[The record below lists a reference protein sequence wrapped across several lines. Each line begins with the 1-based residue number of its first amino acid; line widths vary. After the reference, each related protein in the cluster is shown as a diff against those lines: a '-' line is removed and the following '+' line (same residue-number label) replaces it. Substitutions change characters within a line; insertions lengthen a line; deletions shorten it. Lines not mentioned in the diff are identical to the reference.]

1 MGFSQLL
8 GNEHL
13 KAQLSAAFGQN
24 KLSHCFLLSGPEGSG
39 KKTLARLLAAAMEC
53 ESRDRPCCACPAC
66 RKVLSD
72 IHPDVITVDT
82 PERKTVPVERIRA
95 LQADAYIRPNEG
107 ARKVYLL
114 PRAQALTESAQNALL
129 KLIEEPPPYG
139 VFLLLTD
146 NPEKLLPTVRSRC
159 QLLRLSPLSP
169 AQALP
174 ALQERFPGRDEAT
187 LLSALRQGG
196 GYLGPAAALL
206 EDEAL
211 TQETAALVKALA
223 SRDSLALT
231 TVLAGLERRSRE
243 ELTALLLEWKS
254 LFTRAL
260 TSRTGLLASKEAAAL
275 AAALSA
281 SALYRGAKAV
291 ERDFEAAASN
301 VGAGHLC
308 GYLAAELTETVTR

>member
-13 KAQLSAAFGQN
+13 KAQLSAAFAHD
-24 KLSHCFLLSGPEGSG
+24 KLSHCFLLTGPEGSG
-39 KKTLARLLAAAMEC
+39 KHTLARLLAAAMEC
-53 ESRDRPCCACPAC
+53 EGKDRPCCACAAC
-66 RKVLSD
+66 RKALSD

-139 VFLLLTD
+139 VFLLITD

-211 TQETAALVKALA
+211 AQETAALVKALA
-223 SRDSLALT
+223 AGILWHSPRFWPSWSGAAARSSRRFCWSGRASSP
-231 TVLAGLERRSRE
+231 APSPPAPACWRPRRPPRWPRRSRRPPF
-243 ELTALLLEWKS
+243 TAAPRPWIAAWRPPPP
-254 LFTRAL
+254 TWAL
-260 TSRTGLLASKEAAAL
+260 GTCAATWP
-275 AAALSA
+275 
-281 SALYRGAKAV
+281 R
-291 ERDFEAAASN
+291 N
-301 VGAGHLC
+301 
-308 GYLAAELTETVTR
+308 

>member
-13 KAQLSAAFGQN
+13 KAQLSAAFAHD
-24 KLSHCFLLSGPEGSG
+24 KLSHCFLLTGPEGSG
-39 KKTLARLLAAAMEC
+39 KHTLARLLAAAMEC
-53 ESRDRPCCACPAC
+53 EGKDRPCCACAAC

-139 VFLLLTD
+139 VFLLITD

-174 ALQERFPGRDEAT
+174 ALQERFPGRGEAT

-206 EDEAL
+206 ADEAL

-291 ERDFEAAASN
+291 DRGLEAAASN

>member
-8 GNEHL
+8 GNERL
-13 KAQLSAAFGQN
+13 KAQLSAALSQD
-24 KLSHCFLLSGPEGSG
+24 KLAHCFLLTGPEGSG
-39 KKTLARLLAAAMEC
+39 KRTLARLLAAAMEC
-53 ESRDRPCCACPAC
+53 EGKDRPCCACPAC

-146 NPEKLLPTVRSRC
+146 NPQRLLPTVRSRC
-159 QLLRLSPLSP
+159 QLLRLAPLTA

-174 ALQERFPGRDEAT
+174 VLKERFPGRDEES

-196 GYLGPAAALL
+196 GYLGVAAAFL

-211 TQETAALVKALA
+211 TQETAALVKALTG
-223 SRDSLALT
+223 RDTLALT

-243 ELTALLLEWKS
+243 ELTALLLEWKR
-254 LFTRAL
+254 LFTQAL
-260 TSRTGLLASKEAAAL
+260 TSRTGILAPKEAAAL
-275 AAALSA
+275 AAALPA
-281 SALYRGAKAV
+281 AALYHGVMAV
-291 ERDFEAAASN
+291 DRCYEAAASN
-301 VGAGHLC
+301 VGMGHLC
-308 GYLAAELTETVTR
+308 GYLAAALSQAVTR